1 MSTITSLKKS
11 PNAIQFKIS
20 NKKENYEIALIN
32 GLRRIIIV
40 NLDSFCFSR
49 ESIQFQKNTSIYN
62 EDFMSQR
69 FALIPLNAK
78 EFSKLDLTKVEAHFH
93 AICTN
98 VVEPTPYY
106 AKDIKLFY
114 IEGEGS
120 DDGDGEG
127 KRLLDNS
134 KYITIPD
141 ILLANIKP
149 DQEMKCVFQVKRG
162 SHKEDG
168 GMFCPVSKCVY
179 YFESDSKD
187 DTPVAREKDYL
198 KTKSLL
204 PLIYNFELE
213 TDGMYPIMEIF
224 SLGCDYFIQLLQNKI
239 EEIKNIEASKTV
251 YIETSPTNMSG
262 FDFIFEK
269 SDDTLGNIVQTYGIQ
284 DKDIHY
290 IGYHIPH
297 PLDRKL
303 YIRVSLVNEKAPR
316 DAYSKK
322 MIQVMQRVITILED
336 LKSDYLKALG
346 GI

>member
-1 MSTITSLKKS
+1 MSTITSFKKS
-11 PNAIQFKIS
+11 VNSIQFKIN

-32 GLRRIIIV
+32 GLRRIILV
-40 NLDSFCFSR
+40 NLDCFCFSR

-78 EFSKLDLTKVEAHFH
+78 EFSKLDISKVEAHFH
-93 AICTN
+93 ATCTN

-106 AKDIKLFY
+106 AKDIQLFY
-114 IEGEGS
+114 VDEES
-120 DDGDGEG
+120 EE
-127 KRLLDNS
+127 KKLLENS

-149 DQEMKCVFQVKRG
+149 DQEMRCIFQVKRG
-162 SHKEDG
+162 NHKENG
-168 GMFCPVSKCVY
+168 GMYCPVSKCVY

-187 DTPVAREKDYL
+187 ESPIARERDYL

-204 PLIYNFELE
+204 PLVYNFELE
-213 TDGMYPIMEIF
+213 TDGIYPILDIF
-224 SLGCDYFIQLLQNKI
+224 SLGCDYYIQLLQNKI
-239 EEIKNIEASKTV
+239 EEIKNIEASTMV
-251 YIETSPTNMSG
+251 YIETSSTNMTG

-269 SDDTLGNIVQTYGIQ
+269 SDDTLGNVIQTYGIQ

-297 PLDRKL
+297 PLDCKL
-303 YIRVSLVNEKAPR
+303 YIRLAMVNEKAPR
-316 DAYSKK
+316 DVYEKK
-322 MIQVMQRVITILED
+322 IIQIMQRIILILES
-336 LKSDYLKALG
+336 LKTDYLKASAG
-346 GI
+346 T

>member
-1 MSTITSLKKS
+1 MSTITALKKS
-11 PNAIQFKIS
+11 PNAIQFKIN

-32 GLRRIIIV
+32 GLRRIILV
-40 NLDSFCFSR
+40 NLDCFCFSR

-78 EFSKLDLTKVEAHFH
+78 EFSKLDITMVEAHFN
-93 AICTN
+93 ATCTN

-106 AKDIKLFY
+106 AKDIQLFY
-114 IEGEGS
+114 GE
-120 DDGDGEG
+120 D
-127 KRLLDNS
+127 KKLLDNS

-162 SHKEDG
+162 NHKENG

-187 DTPVAREKDYL
+187 DTPVARERDYL

-204 PLIYNFELE
+204 PLVYNFELE
-213 TDGMYPIMEIF
+213 TDGMYPILDIF
-224 SLGCDYFIQLLQNKI
+224 SLGCDYYIQLLQNKI
-239 EEIKNIEASKTV
+239 EEIKNIEASTMV
-251 YIETSPTNMSG
+251 YIETSPTNMTG

-303 YIRVSLVNEKAPR
+303 YIRISLVSEKATR
-316 DAYSKK
+316 DEYSKK
-322 MIQVMQRVITILED
+322 IIQIMQRIITIVEG
-336 LKSDYLKALG
+336 LKSDYAKALG
-346 GI
+346 GA

>member
-11 PNAIQFKIS
+11 LNAIQFKIN

-32 GLRRIIIV
+32 GLRRIILV

-49 ESIQFQKNTSIYN
+49 ESIIFQKNTSIYN

-69 FALIPLNAK
+69 FSLISLNAK

-93 AICTN
+93 ATCEN
-98 VVEPTPYY
+98 AVESISYY
-106 AKDIKLFY
+106 AKDIKLY
-114 IEGEGS
+114 YLENE
-120 DDGDGEG
+120 DEEG

-149 DQEMKCVFQVKRG
+149 TQEMICTFQVKRG
-162 SHKEDG
+162 SHKENG
-168 GMFCPVSKCVY
+168 GMYCPVSKCVY
-179 YFESDSKD
+179 FFESDSKNES
-187 DTPVAREKDYL
+187 PIAREKDYL

-204 PLIYNFELE
+204 PLIYNFEIE
-213 TDGMYPIMEIF
+213 TDGIYPIVEIF

-239 EEIKNIEASKTV
+239 EEIKNIETSSTV
-251 YIETSPTNMSG
+251 YIETSPTNMNG

-269 SDDTLGNIVQTYGIQ
+269 NDDTLGNVIQTYGIQ

-303 YIRVSLVNEKAPR
+303 FIRLSLVNESAAR
-316 DAYSKK
+316 SVYENK
-322 MIQVMQRVITILED
+322 MIQIMQRIISILQA
-336 LKSDYLKALG
+336 LKSDYVKSVTG
-346 GI
+346 S

>member
-1 MSTITSLKKS
+1 MSTIVSLKKS
-11 PNAIQFKIS
+11 SNAIQFKIN

-32 GLRRIIIV
+32 GLRRIILV

-69 FALIPLNAK
+69 FSLIPLNAK
-78 EFSKLDLTKVEAHFH
+78 EFSKLDLTKLEAHFN
-93 AICTN
+93 ATCTN
-98 VVEPTPYY
+98 VVEPTSYY
-106 AKDIKLFY
+106 AKDIKLY
-114 IEGEGS
+114 YMEGEAES
-120 DDGDGEG
+120 EED
-127 KRLLDNS
+127 KILLDTS

-149 DQEMKCVFQVKRG
+149 TQEMICTFKVKRG
-162 SHKEDG
+162 NHKENG

-179 YFESDSKD
+179 FFESDSKD
-187 DTPVAREKDYL
+187 ESLNAREKDYL
-198 KTKSLL
+198 KTKNLL

-213 TDGMYPIMEIF
+213 TDGMYPIKEIF
-224 SLGCDYFIQLLQNKI
+224 SLGCDYYIQLLQNKI
-239 EEIKNIEASKTV
+239 EEIKNIETSTTV
-251 YIETSPTNMSG
+251 YIETSPTNMTG

-269 SDDTLGNIVQTYGIQ
+269 NDDTLGNVIQTYGIQ

-303 YIRVSLVNEKAPR
+303 FIRFSLVNDKAIR
-316 DAYSKK
+316 NDYEKK
-322 MIQVMQRVITILED
+322 MIQIMQRIISILED
-336 LKSDYLKALG
+336 LKSDYLKAVSG
-346 GI
+346 T

>member
-11 PNAIQFKIS
+11 PNAIQFKIN
-20 NKKENYEIALIN
+20 NKKENYEISLIN
-32 GLRRIIIV
+32 GLRRIILV
-40 NLDSFCFSR
+40 NLDCYCFSR

-78 EFSKLDLTKVEAHFH
+78 EFSKLDISKVEAHFN
-93 AICTN
+93 ATCAN
-98 VVEPTPYY
+98 AVEPTSYY
-106 AKDIKLFY
+106 SKDIQLFY
-114 IEGEGS
+114 LESEE
-120 DDGDGEG
+120 DGEG

-149 DQEMKCVFQVKRG
+149 TQEMICTFEVKRG
-162 SHKEDG
+162 NHKENG
-168 GMFCPVSKCVY
+168 GMYCPVSKCVY
-179 YFESDSKD
+179 HFESDSKD
-187 DTPVAREKDYL
+187 DTPIAKERDYL
-198 KTKSLL
+198 KTKTLL

-213 TDGMYPIMEIF
+213 TDGMYPILDIF
-224 SLGCDYFIQLLQNKI
+224 SLGCDYYIKLLQSKI
-239 EEIKNIEASKTV
+239 EEIKNIETSSIV
-251 YIETSPTNMSG
+251 YIETSPTNMTG

-269 SDDTLGNIVQTYGIQ
+269 SDDTIGNVVQTYGIQ

-303 YIRVSLVNEKAPR
+303 YIRLSLVNDTATRNDYE
-316 DAYSKK
+316 KK
-322 MIQVMQRVITILED
+322 MIQIMQRIISILED
-336 LKSDYLKALG
+336 LKSDYVKAVSG
-346 GI
+346 T

>member
-1 MSTITSLKKS
+1 MSTITSFKKNS
-11 PNAIQFKIS
+11 NSIQFKIN

-40 NLDSFCFSR
+40 NLDCFCFSR

-78 EFSKLDLTKVEAHFH
+78 EFSKLDISKVEAHFH
-93 AICTN
+93 ATCKN
-98 VVEPTPYY
+98 MVEPTPYY
-106 AKDIKLFY
+106 AKDIQLFY
-114 IEGEGS
+114 QEGEG
-120 DDGDGEG
+120 ENEE
-127 KRLLDNS
+127 KKLLENS

-149 DQEMKCVFQVKRG
+149 DQEMKCIFQVKRG
-162 SHKEDG
+162 NHKDNG
-168 GMFCPVSKCVY
+168 GMFCPVSKCIY

-187 DTPVAREKDYL
+187 QSLIARERDYL

-204 PLIYNFELE
+204 PLVYNFELE
-213 TDGMYPIMEIF
+213 TDGMFPILDIF
-224 SLGCDYFIQLLQNKI
+224 SLGCDYYIQILQNKI
-239 EEIKNIEASKTV
+239 EEINNIEASTMV
-251 YIETSPTNMSG
+251 YIETSPTNMNG

-269 SDDTLGNIVQTYGIQ
+269 SDDTIGNIVQTYGIQ

-303 YIRVSLVNEKAPR
+303 FIRISLVNEKAPR
-316 DAYSKK
+316 DAYEKK
-322 MIQVMQRVITILED
+322 IIQIMQRIISILEG
-336 LKSDYLKALG
+336 LKTDYLKASG
-346 GI
+346 GT

>member
-1 MSTITSLKKS
+1 MSTIVSLKKS
-11 PNAIQFKIS
+11 SNAIQFKIN

-32 GLRRIIIV
+32 GLRRIILV

-49 ESIQFQKNTSIYN
+49 ESVIFQKNTSIYN

-69 FALIPLNAK
+69 FSLISLNAK

-93 AICTN
+93 ATCTN
-98 VVEPTPYY
+98 MVEPTPYY
-106 AKDIKLFY
+106 AKDIKLY
-114 IEGEGS
+114 YMENE
-120 DDGDGEG
+120 DDGEES
-127 KRLLDNS
+127 KKLLDIS

-149 DQEMKCVFQVKRG
+149 TQEMICTFKVKRG
-162 SHKEDG
+162 NHKEDG
-168 GMFCPVSKCVY
+168 GMYCPVSKCVY

-187 DTPVAREKDYL
+187 ESPIARERDFL

-213 TDGMYPIMEIF
+213 TDGIYPILEIF
-224 SLGCDYFIQLLQNKI
+224 SLGCDYYIKLLQNKI
-239 EEIKNIEASKTV
+239 EEIKNIETSTTV
-251 YIETSPTNMSG
+251 YIETSPTNMTG

-269 SDDTLGNIVQTYGIQ
+269 NDDTLGNVIQTYGIQ

-303 YIRVSLVNEKAPR
+303 FIRLSLVNDKATR
-316 DAYSKK
+316 KDYEKK
-322 MIQVMQRVITILED
+322 MIEIMQRIISIIEI
-336 LKSDYLKALG
+336 LKSDYVKAVSS
-346 GI
+346 I

>member
-11 PNAIQFKIS
+11 PNAIQFKIN
-20 NKKENYEIALIN
+20 NKKENYEISLIN

-40 NLDSFCFSR
+40 NLDAFCFSR

-78 EFSKLDLTKVEAHFH
+78 EFSKLDLSKVEAHFH
-93 AICTN
+93 ATCTN
-98 VVEPTPYY
+98 AVEPTSYY
-106 AKDIKLFY
+106 SKDIQLFY
-114 IEGEGS
+114 IDGEGV
-120 DDGDGEG
+120 DG

-134 KYITIPD
+134 KYITIPN

-149 DQEMKCVFQVKRG
+149 TQEMICTFEVKRG
-162 SHKEDG
+162 NHKEDG
-168 GMFCPVSKCVY
+168 GMYCPVSKCVY
-179 YFESDSKD
+179 HFESDSKD
-187 DTPVAREKDYL
+187 DTPIAKEKDYL
-198 KTKSLL
+198 KTKTLL

-213 TDGMYPIMEIF
+213 TDGMFPILDIF
-224 SLGCDYFIQLLQNKI
+224 SLGCDYYIKSLQSKI
-239 EEIKNIEASKTV
+239 EEIKNIETSSIV
-251 YIETSPTNMSG
+251 YIETSPTNMTG

-269 SDDTLGNIVQTYGIQ
+269 SDDTLGNVVQTYGIQ

-303 YIRVSLVNEKAPR
+303 YIRLSLVNETAPR
-316 DAYSKK
+316 ATYEKK
-322 MIQVMQRVITILED
+322 MIQIMQRIISILEG
-336 LKSDYLKALG
+336 LKSDYVKAVSG
-346 GI
+346 T

>member
-1 MSTITSLKKS
+1 MSTITSFKKS
-11 PNAIQFKIS
+11 SNSVQFKIN

-32 GLRRIIIV
+32 GLRRIILV
-40 NLDSFCFSR
+40 NLDCFCFSR

-78 EFSKLDLTKVEAHFH
+78 EFSKLDITKVEAHFH
-93 AICTN
+93 ATCTN

-106 AKDIKLFY
+106 AKDIQLFY
-114 IEGEGS
+114 LEGEN
-120 DDGDGEG
+120 EE
-127 KRLLDNS
+127 KKLLDNS

-149 DQEMKCVFQVKRG
+149 DQEMKCIFQVKRG
-162 SHKEDG
+162 NHKDNG

-187 DTPVAREKDYL
+187 KSPIARERDYL

-204 PLIYNFELE
+204 PLVYNFELE
-213 TDGMYPIMEIF
+213 TDGIYPILDIF
-224 SLGCDYFIQLLQNKI
+224 LLGCDYYIQLLQNKI
-239 EEIKNIEASKTV
+239 EEIKNIEASTMV
-251 YIETSPTNMSG
+251 YIETSPTNMNG

-269 SDDTLGNIVQTYGIQ
+269 SDDTIGNVVQTYGIQ

-303 YIRVSLVNEKAPR
+303 FIRISLVNEKATR
-316 DAYSKK
+316 DAYEKK
-322 MIQVMQRVITILED
+322 IIQIMQRIISILEG
-336 LKSDYLKALG
+336 LKTDYLKASG
-346 GI
+346 GT

>member
-11 PNAIQFKIS
+11 PNAIQFKIN

-32 GLRRIIIV
+32 GLRRIILV
-40 NLDSFCFSR
+40 NLDAFCFSR

-69 FALIPLNAK
+69 FALIPLNTK
-78 EFSKLDLTKVEAHFH
+78 EFSKLDITKVEAHFN
-93 AICTN
+93 ATCTN
-98 VVEPTPYY
+98 VVEPTSYY
-106 AKDIKLFY
+106 SKDIQLFY
-114 IEGEGS
+114 I
-120 DDGDGEG
+120 DGEG
-127 KRLLDNS
+127 EKILLDNS

-149 DQEMKCVFQVKRG
+149 EQEMRCIIQVKRG
-162 SHKEDG
+162 NHKEDG

-187 DTPVAREKDYL
+187 DTPVARERDYL

-213 TDGMYPIMEIF
+213 TDGMYPILDIF
-224 SLGCDYFIQLLQNKI
+224 SLGCDYFIQLLKNKI
-239 EEIKNIEASKTV
+239 EEIKNIESSTMV
-251 YIETSPTNMSG
+251 FIETSPTNMNG

-269 SDDTLGNIVQTYGIQ
+269 SDDTLGNVVQTYGIQ

-303 YIRVSLVNEKAPR
+303 YIRLSLVNEKASR
-316 DAYSKK
+316 DAYAKK
-322 MIQVMQRVITILED
+322 MIQVMQNVIKILEG

-346 GI
+346 GT

>member
-1 MSTITSLKKS
+1 MSTITSFKKS
-11 PNAIQFKIS
+11 SNSIQFKIN

-40 NLDSFCFSR
+40 NLDCFCFSR

-78 EFSKLDLTKVEAHFH
+78 EFSKLDISKVEAHFH
-93 AICTN
+93 ATCKN
-98 VVEPTPYY
+98 MVEPTPYY
-106 AKDIKLFY
+106 AKDIQLFY
-114 IEGEGS
+114 QEGEG
-120 DDGDGEG
+120 ENEE
-127 KRLLDNS
+127 KKLLENS

-149 DQEMKCVFQVKRG
+149 DQEMKCIFQVKRG
-162 SHKEDG
+162 NHKDNG
-168 GMFCPVSKCVY
+168 GMFCPVSKCIY

-187 DTPVAREKDYL
+187 ESPIARERDYL

-204 PLIYNFELE
+204 PLVYNFELE
-213 TDGMYPIMEIF
+213 TDGMFPILDIF
-224 SLGCDYFIQLLQNKI
+224 SLGCDYYIQILQNKI
-239 EEIKNIEASKTV
+239 EEINNIEASTMV
-251 YIETSPTNMSG
+251 YIETSPTNMNG

-269 SDDTLGNIVQTYGIQ
+269 SDDTIGNIVQTYGIQ

-303 YIRVSLVNEKAPR
+303 FIRISLVNEKAPR
-316 DAYSKK
+316 DAYEKK
-322 MIQVMQRVITILED
+322 IIQIMQRIISILEG
-336 LKSDYLKALG
+336 LKTDYLKASSG
-346 GI
+346 T

>member
-11 PNAIQFKIS
+11 SNSIQFKIN
-20 NKKENYEIALIN
+20 NKKENYEISLIN

-40 NLDSFCFSR
+40 NLDAFCFSR

-69 FALIPLNAK
+69 FSLIPLNAK
-78 EFSKLDLTKVEAHFH
+78 EFSKLDLSKVEAHFH
-93 AICTN
+93 ATCAN
-98 VVEPTPYY
+98 AVEPTSYY
-106 AKDIKLFY
+106 SKDIQLFY
-114 IEGEGS
+114 L
-120 DDGDGEG
+120 DGEEG
-127 KRLLDNS
+127 VEEKRLLDNS

-149 DQEMKCVFQVKRG
+149 TQEMICTFEVKRG
-162 SHKEDG
+162 NHKEDG
-168 GMFCPVSKCVY
+168 GMYCPVSKCVY

-187 DTPVAREKDYL
+187 DTLIAKEKDYL
-198 KTKSLL
+198 KTKNLL

-213 TDGMYPIMEIF
+213 TDGMYPILNIF
-224 SLGCDYFIQLLQNKI
+224 SLGCDYYIKLLQNKI
-239 EEIKNIEASKTV
+239 EEIKNVEMSTIV
-251 YIETSPTNMSG
+251 YIETSPTNMTG

-269 SDDTLGNIVQTYGIQ
+269 SDDTLGNVVQTYGIQ

-303 YIRVSLVNEKAPR
+303 YIRLSLVNETAPR
-316 DAYSKK
+316 ATYEKK
-322 MIQVMQRVITILED
+322 MIQIMQRIISILED
-336 LKSDYLKALG
+336 LKSDYVKAVG
-346 GI
+346 GT

>member
-1 MSTITSLKKS
+1 MSTIVSLKKS
-11 PNAIQFKIS
+11 SNAIQFKIN

-32 GLRRIIIV
+32 GLRRIILV

-69 FALIPLNAK
+69 FSLIPLNAK
-78 EFSKLDLTKVEAHFH
+78 ECSKLDLTKLEAHFN
-93 AICTN
+93 ATCTN
-98 VVEPTPYY
+98 VVEPTSYY
-106 AKDIKLFY
+106 AKDIKLY
-114 IEGEGS
+114 YMEGEAE
-120 DDGDGEG
+120 GEED
-127 KRLLDNS
+127 KILLDTS

-149 DQEMKCVFQVKRG
+149 TQEMICTFKVKRG
-162 SHKEDG
+162 NHKENG

-179 YFESDSKD
+179 FFESDSKD
-187 DTPVAREKDYL
+187 ESLNAREKDYL
-198 KTKSLL
+198 KTKNLL

-213 TDGMYPIMEIF
+213 TDGMYPIKEIF
-224 SLGCDYFIQLLQNKI
+224 SLGCDYYIQLLQNKI
-239 EEIKNIEASKTV
+239 EEIKNIETSTTV
-251 YIETSPTNMSG
+251 YIETSPTNMTG

-269 SDDTLGNIVQTYGIQ
+269 NDDTLGNVIQTYGIQ

-303 YIRVSLVNEKAPR
+303 FIRLSLVNDKATR
-316 DAYSKK
+316 NDYEKK
-322 MIQVMQRVITILED
+322 MIQIMQRIISILED
-336 LKSDYLKALG
+336 LKSDYLKTVS

>member
-1 MSTITSLKKS
+1 MSTITALKKS
-11 PNAIQFKIS
+11 PNTIQFKIN

-32 GLRRIIIV
+32 GLRRIILV
-40 NLDSFCFSR
+40 NLDAFCFSR
-49 ESIQFQKNTSIYN
+49 ESVHFQKNTSIYN

-78 EFSKLDLTKVEAHFH
+78 EFSKLDLTRVEAHFH

-98 VVEPTPYY
+98 VVEPTPYH
-106 AKDIKLFY
+106 AKDIQLY
-114 IEGEGS
+114 YRNE
-120 DDGDGEG
+120 DGASEE
-127 KRLLDNS
+127 KQLLDNS

-149 DQEMKCVFQVKRG
+149 DQEMKCVFSVKRG
-162 SHKEDG
+162 NHKENG

-187 DTPVAREKDYL
+187 KEPVASERDYL

-204 PLIYNFELE
+204 PLIYKFEIE

-239 EEIKNIEASKTV
+239 EEIKNIDGSTMA
-251 YIETSPTNMSG
+251 YIETSPTNMTG

-269 SDDTLGNIVQTYGIQ
+269 SDDTLGNIVQTYGIK

-303 YIRVSLVNEKAPR
+303 YIRLSLVNPKATR
-316 DAYSKK
+316 DAYEKK
-322 MIQVMQRVITILED
+322 MIQIMQQLITMIEGM
-336 LKSDYLKALG
+336 KSDYIKAVSG
-346 GI
+346 T

>member
-1 MSTITSLKKS
+1 MSTIISLKKS
-11 PNAIQFKIS
+11 PNAIQFKIN
-20 NKKENYEIALIN
+20 NKKENYEISLIN
-32 GLRRIIIV
+32 GLRRIILV

-69 FALIPLNAK
+69 FSLIPLNAK

-93 AICTN
+93 ATCTN
-98 VVEPTPYY
+98 IVEPTSYY
-106 AKDIKLFY
+106 AKDIKLY
-114 IEGEGS
+114 YLEVA
-120 DDGDGEG
+120 DDGESEEG

-149 DQEMKCVFQVKRG
+149 TQEMNCTFQVKRG
-162 SHKEDG
+162 NHKENG
-168 GMFCPVSKCVY
+168 GMYCPVSKCIY

-187 DTPVAREKDYL
+187 ESPIAKEKDYL

-213 TDGMYPIMEIF
+213 TDGMYPILEIF

-239 EEIKNIEASKTV
+239 EEIKKIETSTTV
-251 YIETSPTNMSG
+251 YIETSPTNMTG
-262 FDFIFEK
+262 YDFIFEK
-269 SDDTLGNIVQTYGIQ
+269 SDDTLGNVIQTYGIQ

-303 YIRVSLVNEKAPR
+303 FIRLSLVKDKASR
-316 DAYSKK
+316 NDYDKK
-322 MIQVMQRVITILED
+322 IIQIMQHIISILEG
-336 LKSDYLKALG
+336 LKSDYLKTLG
-346 GI
+346 DI

>member
-1 MSTITSLKKS
+1 MSTITAIKKS
-11 PNAIQFKIS
+11 PNAIQFKIN

-32 GLRRIIIV
+32 GLRRIILV
-40 NLDSFCFSR
+40 NLDAFCFSR

-78 EFSKLDLTKVEAHFH
+78 EFSKLDITKVEAHFH
-93 AICTN
+93 ATCTN
-98 VVEPTPYY
+98 LVEPTPYY
-106 AKDIKLFY
+106 AKDIQLFY
-114 IEGEGS
+114 SE
-120 DDGDGEG
+120 GDGEE
-127 KRLLDNS
+127 KILLENS

-162 SHKEDG
+162 NHKENG

-187 DTPVAREKDYL
+187 DTPVAKERDYL
-198 KTKSLL
+198 KTKNLL
-204 PLIYNFELE
+204 PSIYNFELE
-213 TDGMYPIMEIF
+213 TDGMYPIREIF
-224 SLGCDYFIQLLQNKI
+224 SLGCEYFIQLLKNKI
-239 EEIKNIEASKTV
+239 EEIKNIEASTTV
-251 YIETSPTNMSG
+251 YIETSPTNMKG

-269 SDDTLGNIVQTYGIQ
+269 SDDTLGNVVQTYGIQ

-303 YIRVSLVNEKAPR
+303 YIRLSLVNEKAPR
-316 DAYSKK
+316 EAYEKK
-322 MIQVMQRVITILED
+322 MIQIMQQVISILEV
-336 LKSDYLKALG
+336 LKSDYVKALG
-346 GI
+346 GA

>member
-11 PNAIQFKIS
+11 SNSIQFKIN
-20 NKKENYEIALIN
+20 NKKENYEISLIN

-40 NLDSFCFSR
+40 NLDAFCFSR

-69 FALIPLNAK
+69 FSLIPLNAK
-78 EFSKLDLTKVEAHFH
+78 EFSKLDLSKVEAHFH
-93 AICTN
+93 ATCTN
-98 VVEPTPYY
+98 AVEPTSYY
-106 AKDIKLFY
+106 SKDIQLFY
-114 IEGEGS
+114 L
-120 DDGDGEG
+120 DGEEG
-127 KRLLDNS
+127 VEEKRLLDNS

-149 DQEMKCVFQVKRG
+149 TQEMICTFEVKRG
-162 SHKEDG
+162 NHKEDG
-168 GMFCPVSKCVY
+168 GMYCPVSKCVY

-187 DTPVAREKDYL
+187 DTLIAKEKDYL
-198 KTKSLL
+198 KTKNLL

-213 TDGMYPIMEIF
+213 TDGMYPILNIF
-224 SLGCDYFIQLLQNKI
+224 SLGCDYYIKLLQNKI
-239 EEIKNIEASKTV
+239 EEIKNVEMSTIV
-251 YIETSPTNMSG
+251 YIETSPTNMTG

-269 SDDTLGNIVQTYGIQ
+269 SDDTLGNVVQTYGIQ

-303 YIRVSLVNEKAPR
+303 YIRLSLVNETAPR
-316 DAYSKK
+316 ATYEKK
-322 MIQVMQRVITILED
+322 MIQIMQRIISILED
-336 LKSDYLKALG
+336 LKSDYVKAVG
-346 GI
+346 GT

>member
-1 MSTITSLKKS
+1 MSTITALKKS
-11 PNAIQFKIS
+11 PNTIQFKIS

-32 GLRRIIIV
+32 GLRRIILV
-40 NLDSFCFSR
+40 NLDCFCFSR

-69 FALIPLNAK
+69 FSLIPLNAK
-78 EFSKLDLTKVEAHFH
+78 EFSKLDITKIEAHFH
-93 AICTN
+93 ATCTN
-98 VVEPTPYY
+98 VVDPTSYY
-106 AKDIKLFY
+106 AKDIQLFY
-114 IEGEGS
+114 VEGEGES
-120 DDGDGEG
+120 GE
-127 KRLLDNS
+127 KKLLENS

-162 SHKEDG
+162 NHKENG

-187 DTPVAREKDYL
+187 DTSIAKEQDYL

-204 PLIYNFELE
+204 PLIYNFEIE
-213 TDGMYPIMEIF
+213 TDGMYPIREIF

-239 EEIKNIEASKTV
+239 EEIKNIEASIMV
-251 YIETSPTNMSG
+251 YIETSPTNMTG

-303 YIRVSLVNEKAPR
+303 YIRLALVNEKAPR
-316 DAYSKK
+316 DAYEKK
-322 MIQVMQRVITILED
+322 IIQVMQSIISIVED
-336 LKSDYLKALG
+336 LKSDYAKALG
-346 GI
+346 GT

>member
-1 MSTITSLKKS
+1 MSTIISLKKS
-11 PNAIQFKIS
+11 LNAIQFKIN

-32 GLRRIIIV
+32 GLRRIILV

-49 ESIQFQKNTSIYN
+49 ESVIFQKNTSIYN

-69 FALIPLNAK
+69 FSLIPLNAK
-78 EFSKLDLTKVEAHFH
+78 EFSKLDLTKLEAHFD
-93 AICTN
+93 ATCTN
-98 VVEPTPYY
+98 MVEPTPYY
-106 AKDIKLFY
+106 AKDIKLYY
-114 IEGEGS
+114 IEGESGS
-120 DDGDGEG
+120 EDD
-127 KRLLDNS
+127 KILLDTS

-149 DQEMKCVFQVKRG
+149 SQEMICTFKVKRG
-162 SHKEDG
+162 NHKENG
-168 GMFCPVSKCVY
+168 GMYCPVSKCVY

-187 DTPVAREKDYL
+187 KSPIAREKDYL

-213 TDGMYPIMEIF
+213 TDGIYPILEIF
-224 SLGCDYFIQLLQNKI
+224 SLGCDYYIKLLQNKI
-239 EEIKNIEASKTV
+239 EEIKNIETSTTV
-251 YIETSPTNMSG
+251 YIETSPTNMTG

-269 SDDTLGNIVQTYGIQ
+269 NDDTLGNVIQTYGIQ

-303 YIRVSLVNEKAPR
+303 FIRISLVNDKATRKDYEK
-316 DAYSKK
+316 K
-322 MIQVMQRVITILED
+322 IIEIMQHIISIIEI
-336 LKSDYLKALG
+336 LKSDYVKA
-346 GI
+346 ISSI

>member
-11 PNAIQFKIS
+11 SNSIQFKIN
-20 NKKENYEIALIN
+20 NKKENYEISLIN

-40 NLDSFCFSR
+40 NLDAFCFSR

-69 FALIPLNAK
+69 FSLIPLNAK
-78 EFSKLDLTKVEAHFH
+78 EFSKLDLSKVEAHFH
-93 AICTN
+93 ATCAN
-98 VVEPTPYY
+98 AVEPTSYY
-106 AKDIKLFY
+106 SKDIQLFY
-114 IEGEGS
+114 L
-120 DDGDGEG
+120 DGEEG
-127 KRLLDNS
+127 VEEKRLLDNS

-149 DQEMKCVFQVKRG
+149 TQEMICTFEVKRG
-162 SHKEDG
+162 NHKEDG
-168 GMFCPVSKCVY
+168 GMYCPVSKCVY

-187 DTPVAREKDYL
+187 DTLIAKEKDYL
-198 KTKSLL
+198 KTKNLL

-213 TDGMYPIMEIF
+213 TDGMYPILNIF
-224 SLGCDYFIQLLQNKI
+224 SLGCDYYIKLLQNKI
-239 EEIKNIEASKTV
+239 EEIKNVEMSTIV
-251 YIETSPTNMSG
+251 YIETSPTNMTG

-269 SDDTLGNIVQTYGIQ
+269 SDDTLGNVVQTYGIQ

-303 YIRVSLVNEKAPR
+303 YIRLSLVNDTATRNDYE
-316 DAYSKK
+316 KK
-322 MIQVMQRVITILED
+322 MIQIMQRIISILED
-336 LKSDYLKALG
+336 LKSDYVKAVSG
-346 GI
+346 T